1 MRQRGFT
8 LVEVLAAVL
17 ILGIVTTTTLAIFTE
32 RARRLQMANETI
44 LAYQALANEAEIRR
58 RIDFNQLDTSSST
71 FISDRKILGALAP
84 VTTRVLVE
92 TPSDDVK
99 TVRMQ
104 VIWQRGKRIAEL
116 RLARA
121 NTGGSNLW

>member
-1 MRQRGFT
+1 VRQRGFT

-17 ILGIVTTTTLAIFTE
+17 ILGIVITTTLAIFTE

-44 LAYQALANEAEIRR
+44 LAYQALSNEAEIRR
-58 RIDFNQLDTSSST
+58 RIDFNQLDSSSST

-84 VTTRVLVE
+84 VATRVFVE

-104 VIWQRGKRIAEL
+104 VIWQHGKRVAEL

>member
-1 MRQRGFT
+1 VRQRGFT
-8 LVEVLAAVL
+8 LVEVLAAIL
-17 ILGIVTTTTLAIFTE
+17 ILGIVITTTLAIFTE

-58 RIDFNQLDTSSST
+58 RIDFNQLDSSSPS
-71 FISDRKILGALAP
+71 FMSDKKILGALAP
-84 VTTRVLVE
+84 VGTRVFIENV
-92 TPSDDVK
+92 SDDVK

-104 VIWQRGKRIAEL
+104 VIWQHGKRMAEL

>member
-1 MRQRGFT
+1 VRQRGFT
-8 LVEVLAAVL
+8 LVEVLAAIL
-17 ILGIVTTTTLAIFTE
+17 ILGIVITTTLAIFTE

-58 RIDFNQLDTSSST
+58 RIDFNQLDSSSPS
-71 FISDRKILGALAP
+71 FMSDKKILGALAP
-84 VTTRVLVE
+84 VATRVFIE
-92 TPSDDVK
+92 NPSDDVK

-104 VIWQRGKRIAEL
+104 VIWQHGKRVAEL

>member
-8 LVEVLAAVL
+8 LVEVLAAIL
-17 ILGIVTTTTLAIFTE
+17 ILGIVITTTLAIFTE

-58 RIDFNQLDTSSST
+58 RIDFNQLDSSSPS
-71 FISDRKILGALAP
+71 FMSDKKILGALAP
-84 VTTRVLVE
+84 VGTRVFIENV
-92 TPSDDVK
+92 SDDVK

-104 VIWQRGKRIAEL
+104 VIWQHGKRMAEL

>member
-1 MRQRGFT
+1 VRQRGFT

-17 ILGIVTTTTLAIFTE
+17 ILGIVITTTLAIFTE

-58 RIDFNQLDTSSST
+58 RIDFNQLDTSSSN
-71 FISDRKILGALAP
+71 FMSDRKILGALAP

-104 VIWQRGKRIAEL
+104 VIWQHGKRVAEL